1 MSRILLNFDVSSL
14 YPNIVRI
21 FGYSS
26 RNQKD
31 KNKYVETLQTRMKAK
46 HGELSQDFLN
56 SLNVTNEDLKMGLK
70 LPINAYTG
78 ALRASFNKLYDPVQ
92 GFSICT
98 TGQLLILQLIYD
110 LQKIETLEMVEA
122 NT

>member
-1 MSRILLNFDVSSL
+1 MARILCNFDVASL
-14 YPNIVRI
+14 YPTLVRI

-31 KNKYVETLQTRMKAK
+31 KNKYIETLDMRLDAK
-46 HGELSQDFLN
+46 YKRTAQEILDSLSVTYDDLN
-56 SLNVTNEDLKMGLK
+56 KGLK

-78 ALRASFNKLYDPVQ
+78 ALRATFNALYDPLQ

-98 TGQLLILQLIYD
+98 TGQLLILQLIFD
-110 LQKIETLEMVEA
+110 LQIRTLLCSQ
-122 NT
+122 

>member
-1 MSRILLNFDVSSL
+1 MSHHSGSL
-14 YPNIVRI
+14 YPSEIEI

-31 KNKYVETLQTRMKAK
+31 KDAYINIKRTRIKAK
-46 HGELSQDFLN
+46 HNKLSNDFLREYD
-56 SLNVTNEDLKMGLK
+56 VTMDDVNKGLK

-78 ALRASFNKLYDPVQ
+78 ALRAPFNPLYDNLQ

-98 TGQLLILQLIYD
+98 TGQLLILQLIHD
-110 LQKIETLEMVEA
+110 LQSVPT
-122 NT
+122 